1 MDLSTY
7 FKAVSDLRPILQDQ
21 FLYKM
26 TMLLTLTFFCP
37 SLTDT
42 YTKMKSEFSKPR
54 DRSSCG
60 LIKDAL
66 GRQLVAVVGGA
77 TGGQGMEF
85 WYPGKFFNVVF

>member
-1 MDLSTY
+1 
-7 FKAVSDLRPILQDQ
+7 
-21 FLYKM
+21 
-26 TMLLTLTFFCP
+26 
-37 SLTDT
+37 
-42 YTKMKSEFSKPR
+42 MKSEFSKPR

-85 WYPGKFFNVVF
+85 WYPGKFFNVVFRRISSNVECRLLVYVIRLTLTRLQLGDVPTFTRGKGLLCKA

>member
-1 MDLSTY
+1 
-7 FKAVSDLRPILQDQ
+7 
-21 FLYKM
+21 
-26 TMLLTLTFFCP
+26 
-37 SLTDT
+37 
-42 YTKMKSEFSKPR
+42 MKSEFSKPR

-85 WYPGKFFNVVF
+85 WYPGKFFNVVFQKNIFECRMQIACVCNKTNIDKITAR

>member
-1 MDLSTY
+1 
-7 FKAVSDLRPILQDQ
+7 
-21 FLYKM
+21 
-26 TMLLTLTFFCP
+26 
-37 SLTDT
+37 
-42 YTKMKSEFSKPR
+42 MKSGFSKPR

>member
-1 MDLSTY
+1 MAFIGGYRSATSIITY
-7 FKAVSDLRPILQDQ
+7 DF
-21 FLYKM
+21 
-26 TMLLTLTFFCP
+26 
-37 SLTDT
+37 LTDT